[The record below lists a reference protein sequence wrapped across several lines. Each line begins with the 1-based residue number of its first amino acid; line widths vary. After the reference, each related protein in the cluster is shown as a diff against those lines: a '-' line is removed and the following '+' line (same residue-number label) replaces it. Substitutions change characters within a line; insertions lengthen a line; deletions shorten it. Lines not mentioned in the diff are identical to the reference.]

1 MQGHDERSAIGSK
14 PCLTQSG
21 EAGRGDPV
29 QTRAMKIL
37 LVDDHALFRD
47 GVALLLRELDPAVQ
61 AVHAAD
67 VAAALA
73 ALDAS
78 ADIDLIL
85 LDAILPGMQELQAL
99 ELLRERHPDV
109 PLVMLS
115 SQEDQATV
123 LRSIQLGAMGF
134 IPKSASSELMF
145 EALRT
150 VLARGIYV
158 PPLSLSDVALSAPA
172 RPRTRPAELGLTPRQ
187 TQVLWL
193 ILEGKSMK
201 SIARELGLSH
211 NTAKTH
217 VSAVLRAL
225 AVTTRTQA
233 IVAANRI
240 GLVLDD

>member
-1 MQGHDERSAIGSK
+1 MR
-14 PCLTQSG
+14 
-21 EAGRGDPV
+21 
-29 QTRAMKIL
+29 IL

-61 AVHAAD
+61 VSHAASLD
-67 VAAALA
+67 EALA
-73 ALDAS
+73 TLGDS

-85 LDAILPGMQELQAL
+85 LDVILPGMHGLQAL
-99 ELLRERHPDV
+99 ETLRERHPGV

-115 SQEDQATV
+115 SQEDQVTV
-123 LRSIQLGAMGF
+123 LRSITLGAMGF
-134 IPKSASSELMF
+134 IPKSAPASQMF

-158 PPLSLSDVALSAPA
+158 PPLSLAGFALPTPQSG
-172 RPRTRPAELGLTPRQ
+172 TSPAELGLTPRQ
-187 TQVLWL
+187 TQVLRL
-193 ILEGKSMK
+193 VLEGKPMK
-201 SIARELGLSH
+201 LIARELGLSH

-233 IVAANRI
+233 IVAASRM
-240 GLVLDD
+240 GLVLGDDAS

>member
-1 MQGHDERSAIGSK
+1 MR
-14 PCLTQSG
+14 L
-21 EAGRGDPV
+21 
-29 QTRAMKIL
+29 L

-47 GVALLLRELDPAVQ
+47 GVALLLKELDPAVQ
-61 AVHAAD
+61 VVHASN
-67 VAAALA
+67 VAEALA
-73 ALDAS
+73 VLGAS
-78 ADIDLIL
+78 TDIDLIL
-85 LDAILPGMQELQAL
+85 LDAILPGVHGLQAL
-99 ELLRERHPDV
+99 ETLRERYPDV

-134 IPKSASSELMF
+134 IPKSASSEQMF

-150 VLARGIYV
+150 VLAHGIYV
-158 PPLSLSDVALSAPA
+158 PPLGLSGIALPAPA
-172 RPRTRPAELGLTPRQ
+172 RPCTHPAELGLTQRQ

-193 ILEGKSMK
+193 ILEGKPMK
-201 SIARELGLSH
+201 SIARELGMSH

-233 IVAANRI
+233 IVAAHRM
-240 GLVLDD
+240 GLVLGD

>member
-1 MQGHDERSAIGSK
+1 MR
-14 PCLTQSG
+14 
-21 EAGRGDPV
+21 V
-29 QTRAMKIL
+29 L

-47 GVALLLRELDPAVQ
+47 GVALLLKELDPGVD
-61 AVHAAD
+61 VLHAAN
-67 VAAALA
+67 LA
-73 ALDAS
+73 EALDALG
-78 ADIDLIL
+78 ADAGVDLIL
-85 LDAILPGMQELQAL
+85 LDFILPGVRGLQAL
-99 ELLRERHPDV
+99 ETLRERHPDV

-158 PPLSLSDVALSAPA
+158 PPLGLPEIALSAPA
-172 RPRTRPAELGLTPRQ
+172 RPRTHPAELGLTQRQ

-193 ILEGKSMK
+193 ILEGKPMK

-240 GLVLDD
+240 GLVLGD